1 MGWLVPYSSL
11 TPEQQQAVML
21 PLDGHRVILGGP
33 GAGKT
38 LVLLH
43 RFSYLFQS
51 HGSAPEAGKL
61 FVFTTTLKDFIRSAL
76 ADVDVP
82 EDCVTTFD
90 KWCVDVYRANVKA
103 TLPWRKEGRAR
114 GPDFAAIRDAVHN
127 LVVTKG
133 GMKGRYAFSVVD
145 EGQDL
150 TRQAMEI
157 IAGVSQHVTVAM
169 DDKQQLY
176 DEGLAEEGVLSVLGL
191 KRHNVSL
198 VSAFRCNPMV
208 TGLAAHFLENEA
220 KRGEFRQ
227 QARNAVGDR
236 QKPILLIAADFDD
249 EKQRIA
255 ELIRTRLA
263 RQEAVCI
270 LFPQRRMV
278 FGYATGLTDL
288 GIDVVTDS
296 REGIDFGDPRPKVLT
311 YHEAKGLTFD
321 SVFLPRLDTRAFT
334 ERLLSRMLPMMFV
347 GVSRAVKWVCL
358 STTEGRMIPLV
369 QQIADGPVVDYVEVQ
384 RFSEKSVD
392 QRDSDDDETEIDE
405 LPF

>member
-11 TPEQQQAVML
+11 TPAQQQAAML

-51 HGSAPEAGKL
+51 HGCDPVAGKL
-61 FVFTTTLKDFIRSAL
+61 FVFTTTLKDFIRAAL
-76 ADVDVP
+76 PDVDVP
-82 EDCVTTFD
+82 PDCVTTFD
-90 KWCVDVYRANVKA
+90 KWCADIYRAHVKR
-103 TLPWRKEGRAR
+103 TLPWHKVGKASM
-114 GPDFAAIRDAVHN
+114 PDFAAIRDAVHE
-127 LVVTKG
+127 LVVKNGILKG
-133 GMKGRYAFSVVD
+133 LYAFAVVD

-157 IAGVSQHVTVAM
+157 IAGVSKHVTVAM
-169 DDKQQLY
+169 DGKQQLY
-176 DEGLAEEGVLSVLGL
+176 DEGLAEDGVLSVLGL
-191 KRHNVSL
+191 RRHNVAL
-198 VSAFRCNPMV
+198 VAAYRCNPMV
-208 TGLAAHFLENEA
+208 TGLAAHFLESQA
-220 KRGEFRQ
+220 KRDEFRK
-227 QARNAVGDR
+227 QAKNAIGDR
-236 QKPILLIAADFDD
+236 QKPILLIAADYND

-263 RQEAVCI
+263 RQEAVGI

-278 FGYATGLTDL
+278 FGYAKGLKEL

-296 REGIDFGDPRPKVLT
+296 KNGIDFGDPRPKVLT

-334 ERLLSRMLPMMFV
+334 EQLLNRMLPMMFV

-358 STTEGRMIPLV
+358 STSEGRMIALV
-369 QQIADGPVVDYVEVQ
+369 QQVADGPAVDYVEVQ
-384 RFSEKSVD
+384 RFADKTVEQD
-392 QRDSDDDETEIDE
+392 EPDDDDSEIDE

>member
-21 PLDGHRVILGGP
+21 PLEGHRVILGGP
-33 GAGKT
+33 GSGKT

-43 RFSYLFQS
+43 RFSYLFQTKGS
-51 HGSAPEAGKL
+51 HPEAGKL

-82 EDCVTTFD
+82 QECVTTFD
-90 KWCVDVYRANVKA
+90 KWCADVYRANVKPS
-103 TLPWRKEGRAR
+103 LPWRKEGKAR
-114 GPDFAAIRDAVHN
+114 GPDFAAIRDAVHDLIVN
-127 LVVTKG
+127 KG
-133 GMKGRYAFSVVD
+133 AMKGRYAFAVVD

-150 TRQAMEI
+150 SKQAMEI
-157 IAGVSQHVTVAM
+157 IACISSHVTVAM
-169 DDKQQLY
+169 DGKQQLY
-176 DEGLAEEGVLSVLGL
+176 DEGMAEEGVLGVLGL

-208 TGLAAHFLENEA
+208 TCLAAHFLESEG
-220 KRGEFRQ
+220 KREEFRR
-227 QARNAVGDR
+227 QAKNAVGDR
-236 QKPILLIAADFDD
+236 QKPILMIAADFDD
-249 EKQRIA
+249 EKQRIS

-263 RQEAVCI
+263 RQEAVGI

-278 FGYATGLTDL
+278 FGYATGLKEL

-296 REGIDFGDPRPKVLT
+296 REGIDFSDPRPKVLT

-321 SVFLPRLDTRAFT
+321 SIFLPRLDTRAFT
-334 ERLLSRMLPMMFV
+334 ERLLNRMLPMMFV
-347 GVSRAVKWVCL
+347 GASRAVKWACL

-369 QQIADGPVVDYVEVQ
+369 QQIADGPAVDYVEVQ
-384 RFSEKSVD
+384 KFTETSTGKSDPDTIEVN
-392 QRDSDDDETEIDE
+392 IDE